1 MAHSLIYH
9 YLPFRGANLF
19 TAVMLPEENGKFPTI
34 ISRCPYVDD
43 EEFTTEEESLQ
54 KQAKSFAVYLE
65 HGYAVVYQ
73 HCRGRGK
80 STGDCIPYRT
90 EQEDGLFL
98 QDWVRQQPFYNGE
111 LFLFGGSYTSTV
123 HYVTAPYAPDIK
135 GAVLEV
141 QDTER
146 YNCDYRNGFFKI
158 GLHGGWYVGMYKKK
172 SIREKPYTEDSF
184 RMLPLSDFSKTVF
197 GESAEDFDAIL
208 AHPNRNDPFWDTHTG
223 GSDTRDAVTHA
234 NIPILLTTGFY
245 DIYTGGIFDMW
256 NAIDPETRAKCALA
270 VQPYNHSGIP
280 DGEPIRFEN
289 GSLKEAYPDYPV
301 LWMDAVRGKCEY
313 PFPRGK
319 ITWYSLF
326 EDKFCSGEVF
336 DAENTLTF
344 PLGKGERTYL
354 YNPYNPATFKGGL
367 SANFGSNE
375 WQDEPNSRYDIISLF
390 TPEFAEDTL
399 VRGKIRAKLRVRSDR
414 EDTCF
419 YLRLS
424 LVKPEGYY
432 GLRDDIQQISNFC
445 PEYTPGEEVEMD
457 FVFDEHTFRI
467 GKGEK
472 LRIDISSS
480 AFPFYVPHTNHRG
493 LFSQQ
498 TTALPA
504 HNTVILDASSIT
516 LPVE

>member
-1 MAHSLIYH
+1 MGLFFTCHA
-9 YLPFRGANLF
+9 LPFQGAELF
-19 TAVMLPEENGKFPTI
+19 TGVMLPEETGKFPTI
-34 ISRCPYVDD
+34 LFRCPYVTD
-43 EEFTTEEESLQ
+43 EENMTEEDVLQ
-54 KQAKSFAVYLE
+54 KYAALYTYFLD
-65 HGYAVVYQ
+65 HGYAFVFQ
-73 HCRGRGK
+73 HCRGCGK
-80 STGDCIPYRT
+80 STGEFIPFRY
-90 EQEDGLFL
+90 EHADGRFL

-111 LFLFGGSYTSTV
+111 LYLYGGSYTSEV
-123 HYVTAPYAPDIK
+123 HYATAPFASDIK

-141 QDTER
+141 FDTER
-146 YNCDYRNGFFKI
+146 YNGNYRNGFYKA
-158 GLHGGWYVGMYKKK
+158 GLHGGWYSIMYKVQ
-172 SIREKPYTEDSF
+172 SIREKFYTDDSF
-184 RMLPLSDFSKTVF
+184 RMLPLSAYTETAF
-197 GESAEDFDAIL
+197 GEPAEDFNAVL
-208 AHPNRNDPFWDTHTG
+208 AHPDRNDPFWSTFTG
-223 GSDTRDAVTHA
+223 GSDTRDTASHA
-234 NIPILLTTGFY
+234 NIPILITTAFY
-245 DIYTGGIFDMW
+245 DIFTGGTFDMW
-256 NAIDPETRAKCALA
+256 YAMDDETRAKCAFA
-270 VQPYNHSGIP
+270 IHPYGHAGVAE
-280 DGEPIRFEN
+280 DEPIRFEN
-289 GSLKEAYPDYPV
+289 ATFNEAFPGYIV
-301 LWMDAVRGKCEY
+301 RWFDAIRGKGEY
-313 PFPRGK
+313 PFPQGK

-326 EDKFCSGEVF
+326 EDKYRCSEAF
-336 DAENTLTF
+336 DAQNVLTF
-344 PLGKGERTYL
+344 PLGEGERTYL

-457 FVFDEHTFRI
+457 FVFDEHAFRI

-498 TTALPA
+498 TTAVPA